1 MSFRTVVITKRC
13 KLDYKMNFLEVRKE
27 DTKRILLDDIHTR
40 IIENPAV
47 SLTGCLMEALI
58 QKKIKVIFC
67 DSKRNPQSELVPY
80 YGCHDCSNKIKLQM
94 SWPEELKGEIWT
106 GL

>member
-27 DTKRILLDDIHTR
+27 DTKRILLDDIHTL

-47 SLTGCLMEALI
+47 SLTGCL
-58 QKKIKVIFC
+58 V
-67 DSKRNPQSELVPY
+67 
-80 YGCHDCSNKIKLQM
+80 
-94 SWPEELKGEIWT
+94 
-106 GL
+106 

>member
-27 DTKRILLDDIHTR
+27 DTKRILLDDIHTL

-47 SLTGCLMEALI
+47 SLTGCLVEALI
-58 QKKIKVIFC
+58 PVSYTHL
-67 DSKRNPQSELVPY
+67 D
-80 YGCHDCSNKIKLQM
+80 GMKLFLNLTM
-94 SWPEELKGEIWT
+94 
-106 GL
+106 